1 MTLRESHSDDLTA
14 QTVFSDIFNLTYAEL
29 SCKHKSID
37 SKSTVHLVL
46 FWVIWQLQ
54 AFAGEKGWKRLH

>member
-14 QTVFSDIFNLTYAEL
+14 QTVCSDIFNLTYAEL

-46 FWVIWQLQ
+46 F
-54 AFAGEKGWKRLH
+54 